1 MDKEDVGGVC
11 VCVCVCNGILLSH
24 EKEGNPAICNNMGI
38 ILREISQTE
47 EDKYCVILYVE
58 SKKAEPIETESRMV
72 VTRGWRV
79 RDMGRCW
86 SKGTHFQLQD
96 E

>member
-1 MDKEDVGGVC
+1 MKRWEIPTNYYNV
-11 VCVCVCNGILLSH
+11 
-24 EKEGNPAICNNMGI
+24 GI
-38 ILREISQTE
+38 ILGEISQTE
-47 EDKYCVILYVE
+47 EDKYCMILQVE

-79 RDMGRCW
+79 SDIERCW
-86 SKGTHFQLQD
+86 SKSTNLQVQD